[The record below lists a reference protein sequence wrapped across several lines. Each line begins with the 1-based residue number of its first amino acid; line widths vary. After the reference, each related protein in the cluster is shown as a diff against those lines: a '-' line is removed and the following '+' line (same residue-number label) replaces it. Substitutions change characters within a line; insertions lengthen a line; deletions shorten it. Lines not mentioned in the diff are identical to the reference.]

1 MSSNKWDRVE
11 RLLGVETLNFLKT
24 RKVAV
29 IGLGS
34 GGGFVA
40 MGLAMS
46 GVSNFVLIDEDV
58 IEAHN
63 VVRHVASYHDI
74 GRPKVEVVSELI
86 QKQNL
91 DATVKAIRG
100 RIEQHQDAIDGVDL
114 VVCAVDGEGAKFLIN
129 DLCLKK
135 NLKAIYAGVY
145 EHGEGGDV
153 TVIKPYNG
161 PCYACWASTLREG
174 YIHPSPDGSNEL
186 DYGLINDQGT
196 LDAEPGLWLHVVRVA
211 ATQADMALN
220 TLIEGM
226 PAHRALPGNTVIL
239 ANGEIEV
246 FQGHRTLP
254 YSAEWVTIERN
265 PACLVC
271 GSKHIEAAVETLS
284 LDALGSDVITL
295 EDEDEV
301 EANDRRN

>member
-1 MSSNKWDRVE
+1 MTDKWDRVA

-24 RKVAV
+24 RKIAV

-46 GVSNFVLIDEDV
+46 GVSDFVLIDEDV

-74 GRPKVEVVSELI
+74 GRPKVEVVAGLI
-86 QKQNL
+86 QKQNP
-91 DATVKAIRG
+91 DAHVQAVRG
-100 RIEQHQDAIDGVDL
+100 RIEHHQEAIEGVDL
-114 VVCAVDGEGAKFLIN
+114 VVCAVDGEGAKFFIN
-129 DLCLKK
+129 ELCLKK
-135 NLKAIYAGVY
+135 NLKALYAGVY
-145 EHGEGGDV
+145 ERGEGGDV
-153 TVIKPYNG
+153 TVIKPYDG

-174 YIHPSPDGSNEL
+174 YVHPSPDGSGEL
-186 DYGLINDQGT
+186 DYGLINAQGT

-226 PAHRALPGNTVIL
+226 PAYRQLPGNTVIL

-246 FQGHRTLP
+246 FHGRRTLP

-265 PACLVC
+265 PECLVC
-271 GSKHIEAAVETLS
+271 GGKHLESAVEALS
-284 LDALGSDVITL
+284 LDALGSDMISL
-295 EDEDEV
+295 EDEDE
-301 EANDRRN
+301 EAYDRRN